1 MLRSDAIRT
10 LLVAS
15 SGLVREGLAAVLR
28 QTRFS
33 VVANS
38 ACLDD
43 VDTFIEENPAEGL
56 IIAVF
61 DNSKEASL
69 LIDLVNRHAGLKL
82 VVLVNQGEG
91 RLLPADLSASASA
104 ILDANVSNEVLLSVL
119 DLVFTGLRI
128 QMSGAFSRVAN
139 HGTPESEWRAP
150 DHVHHSA
157 DKRPLQNLSPR
168 EVDVLRGLSVGD
180 SNKMIARNFDIAE
193 ATVKIH
199 VKNILRKLKTQNR
212 TQAALW
218 ARENGICAQ
227 ATTVQQSL
235 VLAA

>member
-38 ACLDD
+38 ACLDG
-43 VDTFIEENPAEGL
+43 VDTLIEENPAEGL

-69 LIDLVNRHAGLKL
+69 LIGLVNRHAGLKL

-91 RLLPADLSASASA
+91 GLLPADLSEAASA

-128 QMSGAFSRVAN
+128 QMSGVSSRIAD
-139 HGTPESEWRAP
+139 HGVTDSEWGVSDRVNR
-150 DHVHHSA
+150 DA
-157 DKRPLQNLSPR
+157 DRRSLQSLSPR
-168 EVDVLRGLSVGD
+168 ELDVLRRISVGD
-180 SNKMIARNFDIAE
+180 SNKIIARNFDLAE

-199 VKNILRKLKTQNR
+199 VKNVLRT
-212 TQAALW
+212 
-218 ARENGICAQ
+218 
-227 ATTVQQSL
+227 
-235 VLAA
+235 